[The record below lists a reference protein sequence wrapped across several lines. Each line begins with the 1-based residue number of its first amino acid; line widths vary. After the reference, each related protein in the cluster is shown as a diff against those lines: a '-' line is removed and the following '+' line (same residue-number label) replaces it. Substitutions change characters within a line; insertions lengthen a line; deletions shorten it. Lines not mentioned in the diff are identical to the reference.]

1 MLSAIPEN
9 LRTVQ
14 AQLHEAAVAASRDPR
29 DITLIAVSKTQPASA
44 IRAAHSAGVRHFGEN
59 YLQDAADKVS
69 ALADLDLCWHFIG
82 QLQSNKTAPV
92 ADLFDWVHT
101 IDRLKIARRLSEA
114 RQARIER
121 QTDAAAPVAALNVCI
136 QVNIDADRDKGGI
149 APDQLPALA
158 QAVAGLPALRL
169 RGLMTILHPESDP
182 LSSYRALAEL
192 ARSSAADLPLAT
204 LSMGMSGDYPAAIA
218 SGSTM
223 VRVGTAIFGP
233 RAGQTAGVRA

>member
-14 AQLHEAAVAASRDPR
+14 AQLREAAIASGREPQ

-44 IRAAHSAGVRHFGEN
+44 VRAAHRAGVQHFGEN

-82 QLQSNKTAPV
+82 QLQSNKTRTV

-101 IDRLKIARRLSEA
+101 IDRLKIARRLSDA
-114 RQARIER
+114 RQARIE
-121 QTDAAAPVAALNVCI
+121 QHAGTASPVDPLNVCI
-136 QVNIDADRDKGGI
+136 QVNIDGDDAKGGV
-149 APDQLPALA
+149 APAELPALA
-158 QAVAGLPALRL
+158 QAVSALPALVL
-169 RGLMTILHPESDP
+169 RGLMTILHPDSDP

-192 ARSSAADLPLAT
+192 ARASHFDT

-218 SGSTM
+218 GGSTM

-233 RAGQTAGVRA
+233 RAGHTAGVPA

>member
-14 AQLHEAAVAASRDPR
+14 AQLREAAIAAGREPQ

-44 IRAAHSAGVRHFGEN
+44 VRAAHNAGVRHFGEN

-82 QLQSNKTAPV
+82 QLQSNKTRTV

-101 IDRLKIARRLSEA
+101 IDRLKIARRLSDA

-121 QTDAAAPVAALNVCI
+121 QAGTGSPVAALNVCI
-136 QVNIDADRDKGGI
+136 QVNIDGDDDKGGI
-149 APDQLPALA
+149 APAELPALA
-158 QAVAGLPALRL
+158 EAVAALPALAL
-169 RGLMTILHPESDP
+169 RGLMTILHPDSDP
-182 LSSYRALAEL
+182 LRSYRALAEL
-192 ARSSAADLPLAT
+192 ARARRFDT

-218 SGSTM
+218 GGSTM

-233 RAGQTAGVRA
+233 RVSHKAGVPA